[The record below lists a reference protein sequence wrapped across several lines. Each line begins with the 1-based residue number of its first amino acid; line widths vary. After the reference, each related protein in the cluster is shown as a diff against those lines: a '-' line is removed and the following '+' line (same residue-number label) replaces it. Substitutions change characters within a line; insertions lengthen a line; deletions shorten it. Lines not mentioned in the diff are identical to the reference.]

1 MPVQRRNS
9 GAVCDRRFLDQCQIV
24 HADVF
29 GVIQPGADFQVLYR
43 MFQAYRHADAS
54 RRIGHHP
61 LLGQHP
67 LALG

>member
-1 MPVQRRNS
+1 MPV
-9 GAVCDRRFLDQCQIV
+9 
-24 HADVF
+24 
-29 GVIQPGADFQVLYR
+29 ADFQVLYR

-61 LLGQHP
+61 LLGQHH